1 MRRGLGCALAGL
13 TVIIAACQAVP
24 AARTGPSAMPSG
36 AATLGEAPMGPTQA
50 AQVVDVVDGD
60 TIKVSLGGR
69 VYTLRYIGMN
79 TPETV
84 TPGRPVEWMGPE
96 ASAANAALVAG
107 RSVVL
112 EKDVSE
118 VDKYGRLL
126 RYVWLEE
133 PGGWLMVN
141 LELVR
146 TGYASV
152 DTVPPDVR
160 YRDLFVAAERAAS
173 RAGVG
178 LWSETPPESGLP
190 AGSGAC
196 DPSYPTVCIPPPP
209 PDLDCADI
217 GYRRFPV
224 LPPDPHQLDGD
235 HNGIGCESV

>member
-1 MRRGLGCALAGL
+1 MRGGLGCALAGL
-13 TVIIAACQAVP
+13 ALIVGACQAAP
-24 AARTGPSAMPSG
+24 AATTSRSSPTAGTPRPG
-36 AATLGEAPMGPTQA
+36 AAPTGPTQT
-50 AQVVDVVDGD
+50 AQVVDIVDGD
-60 TIKVSLGGR
+60 TIKVSLGGQ
-69 VYTLRYIGMN
+69 VYPLRYIGMN

-107 RSVVL
+107 RNVTL

-118 VDKYGRLL
+118 TDKYGRLL
-126 RYVWLEE
+126 RYVWLQQ

-160 YRDLFVAAERAAS
+160 YRDLFLAAEREAS
-173 RAGVG
+173 RSGVG
-178 LWSETPPESGLP
+178 LWSEPPGASGLP

-209 PDLDCADI
+209 PDLDCADVP
-217 GYRRFPV
+217 YRRFQV
-224 LPPDPHQLDGD
+224 LPPDPHHFDSDG
-235 HNGIGCESV
+235 NGVGCESG